1 MLRMLTILFALGLFV
16 LAMAMGGS
24 LAAFLTLEAFLVVM
38 VGGALLSLAIH
49 GLGVF
54 QAYAMALDGANATT
68 TERWNAFV
76 LLRSSRNLFWAV
88 GGAGLLIGLVS
99 MLHHMEDP
107 SQIGPA
113 MALSL
118 LSIFYALGMAQFL
131 CAPLM
136 HRLAIVLAEDE
147 AADASMLADLRN
159 DSGSGPALI
168 LVTVLTVGLLMNF
181 VVITAI
187 T

>member
-1 MLRMLTILFALGLFV
+1 MLRMLMILFALGLFLV
-16 LAMAMGGS
+16 ALTMGGS
-24 LAAFLTLEAFLVVM
+24 LAAFLSLEAFLVVI

-49 GLGVF
+49 GLGIF
-54 QAYAMALDGANATT
+54 QAYALALDSEKATT

-99 MLHHMEDP
+99 MLHHMDDP
-107 SQIGPA
+107 SRIGPA

-118 LSIFYALGMAQFL
+118 LSIFYALGMAQLL

-136 HRLAIVLAEDE
+136 HRLGIALAEDE
-147 AADASMLADLRN
+147 NANDSVLADLRN

-181 VVITAI
+181 VIITAI